1 MIFDPSI
8 SVGTILNIVGLL
20 VAAITLYGRTAK
32 TLTLFEV
39 NYKIATDRLDRI
51 EGEMARLT
59 KVAETLAL
67 QQERLTTI
75 DKRFDEMSQDN
86 RSRRIQ
92 VDARFDD
99 LPKTYMTRA
108 EVENIVNEMAKPARH
123 RKPRQRPRG
132 CSRPSI

>member
-39 NYKIATDRLDRI
+39 NYRTATDRLDRI
-51 EGEMARLT
+51 ENEMERLT

-75 DKRFDEMSQDN
+75 DKRFDELSSD
-86 RSRRIQ
+86 SRERRVAI
-92 VDARFDD
+92 DKRFED

-108 EVENIVNEMAKPARH
+108 DVENIVNELAKPARH
-123 RKPRQRPRG
+123 RKPKT
-132 CSRPSI
+132 